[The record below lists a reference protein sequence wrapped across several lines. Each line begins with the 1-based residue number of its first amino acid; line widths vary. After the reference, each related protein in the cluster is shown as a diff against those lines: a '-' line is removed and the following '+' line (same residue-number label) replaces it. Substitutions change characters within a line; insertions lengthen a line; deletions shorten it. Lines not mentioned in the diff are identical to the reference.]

1 MRPPI
6 DPELY
11 ELRER
16 IALSRTNRAELEA
29 ILRQLRGST
38 AKGAVDL
45 RALVKRHLGVLAAQD
60 AKLDQTWASRMSVA
74 ELEAYLHKYRNHR
87 PRLLDLVQNLEG
99 ITTPAVKEIRD
110 RAASIVAAW
119 NTPLQQKLAA
129 INQPPLGTKIMTR
142 PLMNKK
148 FVDLELMA
156 ERNWDNRA
164 ELDLIRSELVHRT
177 TSAAKTLLH
186 RVETWIKDCDKAE
199 ASKKAKPA
207 VPKVAAKAEAHKVE
221 AARTE
226 APRPAAKP
234 PRHPMMVSWTYDAVA
249 KLRAKLID
257 LSRKSPLIAFRHES
271 RSASQLRII
280 DERPDL
286 LFERLYKGSMGFEP
300 LPGEEQ
306 TPKDERTP
314 SFGLA
319 YERARLTDPEFL
331 AATEKLGDAEGD
343 VRAWQDAERA
353 LRARVRQQ
361 LGLPKL
367 DFGKG
372 LDVTALARAHGF
384 DPSYELKMSDDGDV
398 AAHHQDDSMRVLLTR
413 KELDRRLKSI
423 DDRATSHLRETGHHT
438 LHLAFGFVQWLEDDA
453 SDIASYAPLLLLPVK
468 LAKDQGRAKKDYR
481 LSVWEGGLEVN
492 VALIEKAREHWGLQL
507 PQLRNE
513 ETPESYFI
521 RVKTV
526 LAQGRRLT
534 LRSFITLSVL
544 PPMILWRDLD
554 PDNWADGA
562 FADHRL
568 LPGLVG
574 ASEVPSV
581 AGDDSIIDIDDPVN
595 EARVPAL
602 ITDADASQHKAIMDM
617 AAGRDMA
624 IEGPPGTG
632 KSQTITNMIATA
644 LSQGKRVLFVA
655 EKQAALRVV
664 SDRLRAAGFGPLL
677 LELHGEKAS
686 RTEVY
691 TGVRERMVAEP
702 RLDALVL
709 DQKRSELRRHRD
721 LLRRYLSLVRT
732 PLGKLGMTAHALAWR
747 EIRLRKQFD
756 RDKTRPIEARWQ
768 SAGVGELDRSTLVE
782 NREILGQFGQALL
795 AVRANAEGVATR
807 WVRVEK
813 LNPFDQS
820 AALDAAAA
828 AGHAAEAVADVSA
841 KLLDLGIA
849 LPGPSDE
856 NIAKASAQLSALQ
869 LFSCPDETV
878 VSAALHHRPASLEL
892 LAAQT
897 EWQKQRDAIADA
909 IDAPEQASIEAAEAL
924 AEALAIHPCPATP
937 TEARA
942 ILSNQERLSGL
953 LHGATRDIDRLIAK
967 LADGARTPVDGA
979 LKVAAALARLGQAPA
994 SIGAL
999 ISSSLIEAASESAI
1013 ATATREAT
1021 ALVAERDA
1029 VLALTQADALAADP
1043 GELDELA
1050 DTIETTGAIARLFS
1064 GQYKAAWRRAGRLCA
1079 DTSDR
1084 AETASSLR
1092 KTASYLRARRAFHD
1106 DSKARTLFPAMLWD
1120 GLDSDFDS
1128 LGAARAL
1135 VAEIAAQLAA
1145 SNETAVLRGWLA
1157 ADETERQSLS
1167 ACGDRL
1173 ATLLADFAKAGLAGV
1188 QLSDLGGR
1196 STDRAA
1202 EMRNILSASQAL
1214 GLKDDATFLRSTGET
1229 IAEAVMQL
1237 HAAKNAFGLLK
1248 ADGTFSWVGDVAA
1261 PLGSLER
1268 SLKEIDSLL
1277 SLDGPIQLRP
1287 TIEGVD
1293 SPVAWLSS
1301 IIACARNLDSAVETW
1316 VGRSTKLRDDCLLN
1330 VADLCDSLSWA
1341 DAATMLRT
1349 MSEDRDG
1356 ISLAADLLKYRAAV
1370 AARDLSPFAEAGTQH
1385 DIPPELLDD
1394 LYEMTA
1400 VSALLRSYLGADGQE
1415 LGRLGSLSLDA
1426 ARQSFKRVD
1435 KDLHKLEAAAIVA
1448 KRLGDR
1454 PPAGVGYGKRSEFT
1468 ELRLLE
1474 HEVGLTRPRTPL
1486 RDVVHRAG
1494 KALQVLQPVW
1504 MMSPTSIAQF
1514 IRPGSLSFDLLIIDE
1529 ASQMRPEF
1537 SVSCILRADQ
1547 FVVVGDA
1554 NQLPPSDHFQV
1565 SNVDGNSDGDDVGVD
1580 EGTESILDLAKQR
1593 FRTQPRLKWHYR
1605 SQHESLIQFSN
1616 REFYER
1622 DLVVFPSPQADDDP
1636 LMGVKCYYA
1645 PSFYSDTAYESS
1657 INQREAE
1664 LVIEQAFGLMQTH
1677 PERSIGIVAMNAKQT
1692 ELLKNEFERLKVEE
1706 ERVRKY
1712 VEAFEGTL
1720 DEFFIKNLENV
1731 QGDERDIILISTVYG
1746 PDKNGVVRQ
1755 NFGLMNREVGWRRL
1769 NVLVTRAKMSCRLIT
1784 SLRPDDI
1791 KVTEKSSKGVIKFK
1805 SYLTYAHGGAQY
1817 EDASGGETDS
1827 DFEIFVADALRGGG
1841 YDVVYQVGVEKF
1853 RIDLGV
1859 RHDSC
1864 PVGFIAGIECDGA
1877 PYHSG
1882 LSVRDRDHIRQT
1894 ILENLGWNIY
1904 RVWSTDWFADPAR
1917 ETAKLLSWLERVRER
1932 IVRELGAHAETLEV
1946 QKPKR
1951 KAIDAA
1957 PPEPLPLTAEPIPP
1971 MIAVDEPLPAT
1982 SEAEVV
1988 REPRGRQLRTIGDF
2002 QAYEAIRGNLY
2013 EIWKDG
2019 IFFGEVEV
2027 VRRATSAPRLFGDGA
2042 LAAQS
2047 EYEGRVEA
2055 TSDCFRSY
2063 DLYAAMREVASRASE
2078 TLHRIV
2084 RDEKN
2089 ESH

>member
-1 MRPPI
+1 
-6 DPELY
+6 
-11 ELRER
+11 
-16 IALSRTNRAELEA
+16 
-29 ILRQLRGST
+29 
-38 AKGAVDL
+38 
-45 RALVKRHLGVLAAQD
+45 
-60 AKLDQTWASRMSVA
+60 MSVT
-74 ELEAYLHKYRNHR
+74 ELKSYLQQYRNHK
-87 PRLLDLVQNLEG
+87 PRLLDLIKDLEG
-99 ITTPAVKEIRD
+99 IATSEIQDIRQ
-110 RAASIVAAW
+110 RALAIVATW
-119 NTPLQQKLAA
+119 NSPSQQKLAT
-129 INQPPLGTKIMTR
+129 IKQSLGTPIMTR
-142 PLMNKK
+142 PLMNKS

-177 TSAAKTLLH
+177 TNAAKTLRH
-186 RVETWIKDCDKAE
+186 RVETWIKDCDKA
-199 ASKKAKPA
+199 AAGKSAKPE
-207 VPKVAAKAEAHKVE
+207 AAKAD
-221 AARTE
+221 AAK
-226 APRPAAKP
+226 PAAKP
-234 PRHPMMVSWTYDAVA
+234 PRHPQVHSWTYEAVA

-286 LFERLYKGSMGFEP
+286 LFERLGKGSMGFEP

-306 TPKDERTP
+306 TPADERTP

-319 YERARLTDPEFL
+319 YERARLTDTEFL

-343 VRAWQDAERA
+343 VRAWTDAERA

-398 AAHHQDDSMRVLLTR
+398 AAHHEDDDMRVLLTR

-438 LHLAFGFVQWLEDDA
+438 LHLAFGFVQWFEDDA
-453 SDIASYAPLLLLPVK
+453 SDLASYAPLLLLPVK
-468 LAKDQGRAKKDYR
+468 LAKDTSRAKKDYR
-481 LSVWEGGLEVN
+481 LSIWEGGLEVN

-513 ETPESYFI
+513 ESPESYFI

-554 PDNWADGA
+554 PENWQEGA
-562 FADHRL
+562 FSDHRL

-574 ASEVPSV
+574 AAEVPSV
-581 AGDDSIIDIDDPVN
+581 PGDDSIIDIDDPAN

-691 TGVRERMVAEP
+691 AGVRERIVAEP
-702 RLDALVL
+702 RLDARVL
-709 DQKRSELRRHRD
+709 DEKRAELRRHRD

-732 PLGKLGMTAHALAWR
+732 PLGKLGMTAHALVWR
-747 EIRLRKQFD
+747 EVRLRKQFD
-756 RDKTRPIEARWQ
+756 REKTRPIEARWQ
-768 SAGVGELDRSTLVE
+768 SAGVGELDRSTLTE
-782 NREILGQFGQALL
+782 NREILAQFGKAFL
-795 AVRANAEGVATR
+795 AVQGDAEGEATR
-807 WVRVEK
+807 WVQAGK

-820 AALDAAAA
+820 AALEA
-828 AGHAAEAVADVSA
+828 AGAAGRAADAVADVA
-841 KLLDLGIA
+841 ARLFELGIA
-849 LPGPSDE
+849 LPGPSD
-856 NIAKASAQLSALQ
+856 NAIVDASAQLSAFKP
-869 LFSCPDETV
+869 FSCSDEAV
-878 VSAALHHRPASLEL
+878 VSAALHHRAASLDL
-892 LAAQT
+892 LAAQS
-897 EWQKQRDAIADA
+897 EWRRQRDAIADA
-909 IDAPEQASIEAAEAL
+909 IEAPERVSIDEAQAL
-924 AEALAIHPCPATP
+924 ADALVIGDCPATP
-937 TEARA
+937 AEAGS
-942 ILSNQERLSGL
+942 ILSHHERLSGL
-953 LHGATRDIDRLIAK
+953 LEGATRDMERLAAK
-967 LADGARTPVDGA
+967 LADGARTPSENA
-979 LKVAAALARLGQAPA
+979 QKVAAVLARLGQAPA
-994 SIGAL
+994 SVAAL
-999 ISSSLIEAASESAI
+999 VSSSLIEAASESAI
-1013 ATATREAT
+1013 ANATREAE
-1021 ALVAERDA
+1021 ALRAERDI
-1029 VLALTQADALAADP
+1029 VVALTQADALTADP
-1043 GELDELA
+1043 SELDELA
-1050 DTIETTGAIARLFS
+1050 DTVETTGAIARLFS
-1064 GQYKAAWRRAGRLCA
+1064 GRYKAAWRRVGRLCA

-1084 AETASSLR
+1084 AEAASSLR
-1092 KTASYLRARRAFHD
+1092 RAAGFLRARRAFHD
-1106 DSKARTLFPAMLWD
+1106 ESKGRVLFPPMLWD
-1120 GLDSDFDS
+1120 GLDSDFES

-1135 VAEIAAQLAA
+1135 VAETARELAA

-1157 ADETERQSLS
+1157 ADESERQSLS
-1167 ACGDRL
+1167 ACSDRM
-1173 ATLLADFAKAGLAGV
+1173 TGLLAEVAEAGLAEV
-1188 QLSDLGGR
+1188 PLADLAAR
-1196 STDRAA
+1196 CDDRAA
-1202 EMRNILSASQAL
+1202 EMRRILSASQTVR
-1214 GLKDDATFLRSTGET
+1214 LKDDATFLRSTGET
-1229 IAEAVMQL
+1229 IAEAVLRL
-1237 HAAKNAFGLLK
+1237 HAAKEAFGSLK
-1248 ADGTFSWVGDVAA
+1248 SQDPFSWVGDVTA
-1261 PLGSLER
+1261 PLDSLEA
-1268 SLKEIDSLL
+1268 SLAH
-1277 SLDGPIQLRP
+1277 LDHLFAVSGPVQLRAIIGEVEAP
-1287 TIEGVD
+1287 A
-1293 SPVAWLSS
+1293 AWLSS
-1301 IIACARNLDSAVETW
+1301 VIAYSGALQNAINGWVSSSAH
-1316 VGRSTKLRDDCLLN
+1316 LRDDVDLN
-1330 VADLCDSLSWA
+1330 VAGLCDGMPWQ
-1341 DAATMLRT
+1341 DAAAVFHA
-1349 MSEDRDG
+1349 MSADREG
-1356 ISLAADLLKYRAAV
+1356 VSLAADLLKYRAAV
-1370 AARDLSPFAEAGTQH
+1370 AARDLTPFAEAATHHG
-1385 DIPPELLDD
+1385 IAPGLLDD
-1394 LYEMTA
+1394 LYELTA

-1435 KDLHKLEAAAIVA
+1435 KDLHKLEATAIVA

-1454 PPAGVGYGKRSEFT
+1454 PPVGVGHGKRSDFT

-1494 KALQVLQPVW
+1494 QALQALQPVW

-1565 SNVDGNSDGDDVGVD
+1565 ASLDGEGDSDGVGVD

-1622 DLVVFPSPQADDDP
+1622 DLVVFPSPQANDDP

-1645 PSFYSDTAYESS
+1645 PAFYSDTAYESS

-1817 EDASGGETDS
+1817 EDGSGGETDS

-1859 RHDSC
+1859 RHASC

-1917 ETAKLLSWLERVRER
+1917 ETAKLLAWLERVRER
-1932 IVRELGAHAETLEV
+1932 IVRELGTQAETLQV
-1946 QKPKR
+1946 QKPKSAVIQPPMPQPEPR
-1951 KAIDAA
+1951 AEDAA
-1957 PPEPLPLTAEPIPP
+1957 ALMPRIDELLPAAEP
-1971 MIAVDEPLPAT
+1971 
-1982 SEAEVV
+1982 SEAP

-2002 QAYEAIRGNLY
+2002 QAFEAVRGNLY
-2013 EIWKDG
+2013 EIWKDDT
-2019 IFFGEVEV
+2019 FLGEVEV
-2027 VRRATSAPRLFGDGA
+2027 VRRATSAPRLFGDRA

-2055 TSDCFRSY
+2055 SGDCFRSY

-2078 TLHRIV
+2078 AL
-2084 RDEKN
+2084 
-2089 ESH
+2089 